1 MVPGEVPTGREREE
15 IEKEAMQKAAQ
26 EAEKAKETQETEEEE
41 ADNGNS
47 IFKRMK
53 ARIIQLGKTLIE
65 EEEEDGVSK

>member
-26 EAEKAKETQETEEEE
+26 EAEKAKEQETEEEE

>member
-26 EAEKAKETQETEEEE
+26 EAEKAKEPQETEEEE